1 MDRNKLNRK
10 FHGLVNQLGIMDRRE
25 DIIEG
30 YGAESLCDLSDGQL
44 QDAVDRLEQEARIR
58 TENDVKRRRSIVL
71 SLLTDLGVYYVAP
84 REIQQAKWDRV
95 NRFLSSPKI
104 AGKELYRL
112 DKSELSALER
122 KLRSMKESGYYYR
135 SETAVPVMAAPVGMP
150 VASLATGTGHRSRIA
165 DRCFVGKLKRKAAMK
180 NHRSPMSGKTET
192 KIVIFRWRTTKK
204 DIICALGPYKRSPGS
219 TMNPAGRTDAGSGC
233 GANISTLYSVFVI
246 API

>member
-10 FHGLVNQLGIMDRRE
+10 FHGLLNQLGIMDRRE
-25 DIIEG
+25 YIIEG
-30 YGAESLCDLSDGQL
+30 YGAESLCDLSDSQL

-58 TENDVKRRRSIVL
+58 MENDVKRRRSIVL

-84 REIQQAKWDRV
+84 GEIQQAKWDRV

-135 SETAVPVMAAPVGMP
+135 SEISASAPASSAGVQTVPYRGRASKPAPVIVVGLPVDNMP
-150 VASLATGTGHRSRIA
+150 V
-165 DRCFVGKLKRKAAMK
+165 
-180 NHRSPMSGKTET
+180 N
-192 KIVIFRWRTTKK
+192 
-204 DIICALGPYKRSPGS
+204 
-219 TMNPAGRTDAGSGC
+219 
-233 GANISTLYSVFVI
+233 
-246 API
+246 

>member
-10 FHGLVNQLGIMDRRE
+10 FHGLLNQLGIMDRRE

-84 REIQQAKWDRV
+84 GEIQQAKWDRV

-135 SETAVPVMAAPVGMP
+135 SETAVPVVAAPVGMETVACRSHHSHPAP
-150 VASLATGTGHRSRIA
+150 VIVLGLPIDASL
-165 DRCFVGKLKRKAAMK
+165 V
-180 NHRSPMSGKTET
+180 N
-192 KIVIFRWRTTKK
+192 
-204 DIICALGPYKRSPGS
+204 
-219 TMNPAGRTDAGSGC
+219 
-233 GANISTLYSVFVI
+233 
-246 API
+246 

>member
-1 MDRNKLNRK
+1 
-10 FHGLVNQLGIMDRRE
+10 MDRRE

-84 REIQQAKWDRV
+84 GEIQQAKWDRV

-112 DKSELSALER
+112 DKSELSAL
-122 KLRSMKESGYYYR
+122 G
-135 SETAVPVMAAPVGMP
+135 AQNCAA
-150 VASLATGTGHRSRIA
+150 
-165 DRCFVGKLKRKAAMK
+165 
-180 NHRSPMSGKTET
+180 
-192 KIVIFRWRTTKK
+192 
-204 DIICALGPYKRSPGS
+204 
-219 TMNPAGRTDAGSGC
+219 
-233 GANISTLYSVFVI
+233 
-246 API
+246 